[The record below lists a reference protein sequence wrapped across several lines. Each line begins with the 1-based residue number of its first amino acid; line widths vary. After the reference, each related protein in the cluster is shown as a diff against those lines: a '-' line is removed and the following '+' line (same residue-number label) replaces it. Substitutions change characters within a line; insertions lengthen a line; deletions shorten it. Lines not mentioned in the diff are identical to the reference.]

1 MENTMAY
8 HEIEST
14 VQQYSESQQNK
25 WGDSL
30 TQKSIIELPARTF
43 INIRS
48 NPLDELKV
56 IWKEWTPARRLK
68 FSQTYGHIG
77 FLLHV
82 SVNIPAIKALVEF
95 WNPPYR
101 CFTMNGIYLTPTI
114 EEYTSL
120 LHLVKLQTP
129 YKPYVHDAS
138 VSFVKE
144 MYDAVRVK
152 IQKTFSEG
160 GAEVRK
166 ISWKQLKEII
176 EKEEKEEVQ
185 IHMMALAIYGL
196 IIFPKELNMIDQATV
211 SFVAQVRNGI
221 NPVQGILAETFRSLN
236 NCRIRRRERLKCCVQ
251 LLYVWM
257 VGHLSSNKGGFRS
270 IFSMIRIPLAEFED
284 TQLKEQLDKSKWNT
298 KMCGLIDS
306 GVTWL
311 APWMVCSNMIYR
323 CGNLPWVPLLGP
335 WGGIAYA
342 PLMVRRQLGAS
353 QFVPMTHGLA
363 DSDFAYETGD
373 TRNQIRKFMVAWKHV
388 NLIDPSDGIATVQG
402 NYEAWRENRV
412 NPQLKRIPEI
422 VIEHIKSPSA
432 CMQLKPQGDP
442 CPVEKGDA
450 RAEVGNQQKEALVS
464 VYRKEIKRQ
473 RIRYIQSEEE
483 VVALRKERRRLRAAL
498 GQKSQMLED
507 AHTEVKKKSLYIQE
521 LERQGDEQRS
531 KYNQVLE
538 KIEPC
543 IMKADYWEAKFRA
556 LHKKST

>member
-14 VQQYSESQQNK
+14 VQQYSKSQQNK

-101 CFTMNGIYLTPTI
+101 CFTMNGIDLTPTI

-144 MYDAVRVK
+144 MYDAVGVK

-196 IIFPKELNMIDQATV
+196 IIFPKELKMIDQATV

-221 NPVQGILAETFRSLN
+221 NPVQDILAEFSDHSTTAESG
-236 NCRIRRRERLKCCVQ
+236 
-251 LLYVWM
+251 
-257 VGHLSSNKGGFRS
+257 GHLSSNKGGFRS
-270 IFSMIRIPLAEFED
+270 IFSVIRIPLAEFED

-311 APWMVCSNMIYR
+311 APWMVHSNMIYR

-342 PLMVRRQLGAS
+342 PLMVRRQFGAS

-373 TRNQIRKFMVAWKHV
+373 TQNQIRKFMVAWKHV

-402 NYEAWRENRV
+402 NYEAW
-412 NPQLKRIPEI
+412 
-422 VIEHIKSPSA
+422 
-432 CMQLKPQGDP
+432 
-442 CPVEKGDA
+442 
-450 RAEVGNQQKEALVS
+450 
-464 VYRKEIKRQ
+464 
-473 RIRYIQSEEE
+473 
-483 VVALRKERRRLRAAL
+483 
-498 GQKSQMLED
+498 
-507 AHTEVKKKSLYIQE
+507 
-521 LERQGDEQRS
+521 
-531 KYNQVLE
+531 
-538 KIEPC
+538 
-543 IMKADYWEAKFRA
+543 
-556 LHKKST
+556 

>member
-14 VQQYSESQQNK
+14 IQQYSESQQNK

-101 CFTMNGIYLTPTI
+101 CFTMNGIDLTPTI

-144 MYDAVRVK
+144 MYDAVGVK

-185 IHMMALAIYGL
+185 MHMMALAIYGL

-211 SFVAQVRNGI
+211 SFVAQ
-221 NPVQGILAETFRSLN
+221 
-236 NCRIRRRERLKCCVQ
+236 

-257 VGHLSSNKGGFRS
+257 VDHLSSNKGGFRG
-270 IFSMIRIPLAEFED
+270 IFSVIRIPLAEFED

-311 APWMVCSNMIYR
+311 VPWMVRSNMIYR

-342 PLMVRRQLGAS
+342 PLMVRRQFGAS
-353 QFVPMTHGLA
+353 
-363 DSDFAYETGD
+363 
-373 TRNQIRKFMVAWKHV
+373 
-388 NLIDPSDGIATVQG
+388 
-402 NYEAWRENRV
+402 
-412 NPQLKRIPEI
+412 
-422 VIEHIKSPSA
+422 
-432 CMQLKPQGDP
+432 
-442 CPVEKGDA
+442 
-450 RAEVGNQQKEALVS
+450 
-464 VYRKEIKRQ
+464 
-473 RIRYIQSEEE
+473 
-483 VVALRKERRRLRAAL
+483 
-498 GQKSQMLED
+498 
-507 AHTEVKKKSLYIQE
+507 
-521 LERQGDEQRS
+521 
-531 KYNQVLE
+531 
-538 KIEPC
+538 
-543 IMKADYWEAKFRA
+543 
-556 LHKKST
+556 